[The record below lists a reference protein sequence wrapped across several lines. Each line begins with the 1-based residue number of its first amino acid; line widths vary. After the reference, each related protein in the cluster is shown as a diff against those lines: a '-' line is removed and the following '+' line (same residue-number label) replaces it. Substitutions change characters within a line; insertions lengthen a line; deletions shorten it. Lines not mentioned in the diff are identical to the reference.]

1 MPIIDLAAVVPVVP
15 IESREAGARCAA
27 PPCRSSTA
35 GKVVPIIQ
43 GHGLASWC
51 RAGSPSCRCVDRR
64 RPVSG
69 KVAMGSGFI
78 FPSSG
83 GEEKAVFQS
92 APAPKNPPKNCLH
105 CPCHLL
111 IPIWF
116 PTAFSPLSVLTR
128 LFAYLSKVKDTMP

>member
-15 IESREAGARCAA
+15 IESREAGARRAA

-51 RAGSPSCRCVDRR
+51 RAGSPSCRRVDRR

-78 FPSSG
+78 FPEFRRG
-83 GEEKAVFQS
+83 GKGGFPICPRPEK
-92 APAPKNPPKNCLH
+92 PAKE
-105 CPCHLL
+105 LL
-111 IPIWF
+111 
-116 PTAFSPLSVLTR
+116 ALPLSPVNSYLVPNR
-128 LFAYLSKVKDTMP
+128 VFASICSDTSFCLLEQG

>member
-1 MPIIDLAAVVPVVP
+1 MPVVP
-15 IESREAGARCAA
+15 RT
-27 PPCRSSTA
+27 PCRSSTA

-51 RAGSPSCRCVDRR
+51 RAVPRHAVVSIDA

-78 FPSSG
+78 FPAFRRG
-83 GEEKAVFQS
+83 GKGGF
-92 APAPKNPPKNCLH
+92 PICPRPKNPPKNCLH

-116 PTAFSPLSVLTR
+116 PTAFWPLSVLTR